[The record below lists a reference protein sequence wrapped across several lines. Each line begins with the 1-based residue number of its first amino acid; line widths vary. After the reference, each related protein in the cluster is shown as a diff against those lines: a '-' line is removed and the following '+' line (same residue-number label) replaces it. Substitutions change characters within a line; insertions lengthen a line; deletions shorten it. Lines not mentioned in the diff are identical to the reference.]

1 MGLIYWPADPRPIEC
16 LALFRAPGPF
26 GERRKIM
33 LQNIREKFT
42 GWIAITILALI
53 GFSFVFVGL
62 NYSFIG
68 SSFAARVDGVDIGV
82 AQFENAYREQ
92 LQTNPQFAQLPAE
105 IRQQLRGNILEQLIQ
120 QRVIDNYLDE
130 SGYQISDEQVTAMI
144 QRAPDFQVDGKFDI
158 ETYRTLLAQAGY
170 EPAQFEAVQRQS
182 LRRDQLQRAIRGSA
196 LVSPAQYR
204 RYLNLV
210 GEQRVVTAATIDPE
224 AVADE
229 VVVTEEMVAAYYDD
243 NPMLYQLPESAD
255 VEYVEISRSDV
266 AAAVS
271 ITEQELREYYEFN
284 SDRYLQDEQR
294 QARHILILFGDD
306 EDAAEETARALA
318 ARAQAGEPFEELARD
333 DSQDG
338 GTAQNGGD
346 LGVLTRSQLPGE
358 LGGSIFSMNEGEIVG
373 PIKTDFGFHV
383 IRLDKIFERGPLP
396 LEQVRG
402 ELTAELQ
409 DQEAESLY
417 RELERKLSDA
427 LFDATDIRTLA
438 EATGLEVKRIEGF
451 TRQSE
456 EPFGASQAV
465 VDAIFDDS
473 VLTGGLLSVPVE
485 IDASRSAVFSVTNY
499 VAATRQSLADV
510 RDEIMATLKSQQ
522 AEILMDERAD
532 EMLAALAAGDDF
544 AVAAEKVGA
553 NPPEPMV
560 VTRNSEDFDQ
570 SLAVAVFT
578 ALKPTQ
584 GSSTTGSTRNSA
596 GGFTVY
602 SVDAVIPGRPESIP
616 VADRDAGK
624 LQMVDQAGI
633 GDIVAFVQALRANAD
648 VAIND
653 DVLAAQ
659 DLFQ

>member
-1 MGLIYWPADPRPIEC
+1 MGFSYWPADPRPIEC

-26 GERRKIM
+26 DERRKTM

-42 GWIAITILALI
+42 GWIAIAILALI

-68 SSFAARVDGVDIGV
+68 SSYAAKVDGVDIGV

-105 IRQQLRGNILEQLIQ
+105 IRQQLRSNILEQLIQ

-130 SGYQISDEQVTAMI
+130 AGYQISDEQVTAMI
-144 QRAPDFQVDGKFDI
+144 QRAPDFQVDGKFNI

-170 EPAQFEAVQRQS
+170 EPAQFEAAQRQS

-204 RYLNLV
+204 RYLNLA

-229 VVVTEEMVAAYYDD
+229 VVVTEEMITSYYDD
-243 NPMLYQLPESAD
+243 NPTLYQLPESAD

-271 ITEQELREYYEFN
+271 ITEQELQEFYEFN

-318 ARAQAGEPFEELARD
+318 ARAQAGEPFEDLARSN
-333 DSQDG
+333 SQDG

-346 LGVLTRSQLPGE
+346 LGVLTRTQLPGE

-373 PIKTDFGFHV
+373 PIKTEFGFHV

-427 LFDATDIRTLA
+427 LFDATDIRALA
-438 EATGLEVKRIEGF
+438 EATGLEVNKVEGF
-451 TRQSE
+451 TRQTT
-456 EPFGASQAV
+456 EPFDGSQAA
-465 VDAIFDDS
+465 VDAIFDES

-485 IDASRSAVFSVTNY
+485 IDESRSAVFSVSNY
-499 VAATRQSLADV
+499 VTATRRPLAEV
-510 RDEIMATLKSQQ
+510 RDEIMAALRSEQ
-522 AEILMDERAD
+522 AEILMDQRAD
-532 EMLAALAAGDDF
+532 EMLAALAAGEDF
-544 AVAAEKVGA
+544 AAAAEKVGA
-553 NPPEPMV
+553 NPPEPV
-560 VTRNSEDFDQ
+560 VMTRSSEDQDQ

-584 GSSTTGSTRNSA
+584 GNPTTGSTRNTA

-616 VADRDAGK
+616 IADRDAGK
-624 LQMVDQAGI
+624 LQVVDQSGI
-633 GDIVAFVQALRANAD
+633 GDFVAFVQALRANAEI
-648 VAIND
+648 AINQ